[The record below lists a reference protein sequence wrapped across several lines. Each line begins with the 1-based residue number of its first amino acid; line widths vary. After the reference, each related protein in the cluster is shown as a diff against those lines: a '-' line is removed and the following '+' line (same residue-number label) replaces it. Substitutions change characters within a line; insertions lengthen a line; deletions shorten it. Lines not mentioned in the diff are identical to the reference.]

1 VDAPAGFVGLILANN
16 FMKREFGARLIS
28 EVLPSLDL
36 THVVDCSGIAV
47 PAHGTPTAI
56 LFGRNQ
62 APVSSVVRT
71 VRGIRGD
78 PAALDDPAKGS
89 VWLSIVTLI
98 DRVGSSNEF
107 IDAEDTPRK
116 VLAEHPWNM
125 GGGGT
130 ADLQHSIE
138 GAASETLEAVVA
150 SIGFYQDTHADEAFV
165 QPISFFRRHDMLDYA
180 RPQVRGNDCR
190 DWMLS
195 TDEGILFP
203 YDRDLSQWESVP
215 AGENFGWFWSLRTIL
230 WNRTTFGGGTYREA
244 GRPWFDYHQFP
255 IARAHTPN
263 VITFAFVQTHNHF
276 VYDRGGKVFNRSAP
290 VIRLPPG
297 VNEDKHLGLVGLLNS
312 STACFWIRQ
321 VCHNK
326 GGQGVNEGTK
336 AEAWERF
343 LEITGTRIGP
353 FPITSELPLDLA
365 RKLEAEAQV
374 FAANRPVAISAVRVP
389 TRKALDVARDLAE
402 TARGNMI
409 ALQEELDWRC
419 YLLYGLIDASVE
431 SPAPP
436 RLRLGERAFEIL
448 LARQIAAGTAET
460 AWFTR
465 HGSTPITD
473 LPSQWPDDYRTLVER
488 RIALIEANPSIGLLE
503 KPEFKRRWSMD
514 PWEKQEQDA
523 LRVWLLDRL
532 DKSSLWITGDPRLLS
547 TNQLADLMLRDSDFL
562 SVAELYSGRP
572 DLALE
577 VLLAEL
583 IAQES
588 VPFLAKLRYT
598 DTGLRKRLQWE
609 ETWARQRREDAIDA
623 EVARRHDEF
632 HGQAQRRVHE
642 RWRDINPRRP
652 GEEAEPYAVRM
663 EAEATGPV
671 KREVERLIAEEQR
684 GRKREEVGDIPVP
697 PKYVPKDLQS
707 SDYWRL
713 RGSLDVPKERFVS
726 FPHCQRDADGSLVVT
741 WSGHNHLKRAL
752 AIAAYY
758 QERKENEGW
767 PPERLVPLLAGVI
780 ELLPWLLQWHNGYD
794 ADLGA
799 RMGDYFL
806 DFVQTEARA
815 LGMTK
820 AAVAA
825 WMPPAN
831 PRRRRSRRVAA

>member
-1 VDAPAGFVGLILANN
+1 MDAPAGFVGLILANN

-290 VIRLPPG
+290 VIR
-297 VNEDKHLGLVGLLNS
+297 
-312 STACFWIRQ
+312 
-321 VCHNK
+321 
-326 GGQGVNEGTK
+326 
-336 AEAWERF
+336 
-343 LEITGTRIGP
+343 
-353 FPITSELPLDLA
+353 
-365 RKLEAEAQV
+365 
-374 FAANRPVAISAVRVP
+374 AANRPVAISAVRVP

-523 LRVWLLDRL
+523 LRIWLLDRL